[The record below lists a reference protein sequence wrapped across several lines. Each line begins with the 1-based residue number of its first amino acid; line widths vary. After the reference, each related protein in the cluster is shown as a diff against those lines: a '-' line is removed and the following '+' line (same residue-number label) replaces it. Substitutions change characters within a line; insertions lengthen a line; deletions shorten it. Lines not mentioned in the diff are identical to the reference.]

1 MNQYQAQLSGLET
14 FVSNLNSLYIE
25 LIVDN
30 AVRLY
35 NIKELKVKIDEA
47 LIHNNKEAFF
57 NYTNELK
64 ALEEL

>member
-25 LIVDN
+25 LIIDD
-30 AVRLY
+30 AVKSHH
-35 NIKELKVKIDEA
+35 IKELKVKIDEA
-47 LIHNNKEAFF
+47 LIHDDKEAFF

>member
-30 AVRLY
+30 AVKSH

-47 LIHNNKEAFF
+47 LIHNDKEAFF

-64 ALEEL
+64 ALAEL

>member
-30 AVRLY
+30 AVRSH

-47 LIHNNKEAFF
+47 LIHNDKEAFF
-57 NYTNELK
+57 YYTNELK

>member
-1 MNQYQAQLSGLET
+1 MNQYQTQLSGLET
-14 FVSNLNSLYIE
+14 VVSNLNSLYIE

-30 AVRLY
+30 AVRSH

-47 LIHNNKEAFF
+47 LIHNDKEAFF

>member
-1 MNQYQAQLSGLET
+1 MNQHQAQLSGLET

-30 AVRLY
+30 AVRSH

-47 LIHNNKEAFF
+47 LIHNDKEAFF

>member
-1 MNQYQAQLSGLET
+1 MNQYQAQLSSLET

-30 AVRLY
+30 AVRSH

-47 LIHNNKEAFF
+47 LIHNDKEAFF

>member
-1 MNQYQAQLSGLET
+1 MNQYQTQLSGLET

-30 AVRLY
+30 AVRSH

-47 LIHNNKEAFF
+47 LIHNDKEAFF